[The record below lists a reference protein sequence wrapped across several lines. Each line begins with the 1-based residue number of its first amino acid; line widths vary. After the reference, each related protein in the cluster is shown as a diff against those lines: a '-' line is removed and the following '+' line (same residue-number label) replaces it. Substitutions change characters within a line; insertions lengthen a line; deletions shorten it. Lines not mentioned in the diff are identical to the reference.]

1 MPSKVKEKSQ
11 PRNCLTVFIV
21 GTLQID
27 SKLEWT
33 ANKIHSI
40 PEIKNYKQKTKNETV
55 NGFIISH
62 LTI

>member
-40 PEIKNYKQKTKNETV
+40 SEIKNYKQKTKNETV

>member
-1 MPSKVKEKSQ
+1 MSFLIWSKMPSKVKEKSQ

-40 PEIKNYKQKTKNETV
+40 SEN
-55 NGFIISH
+55 
-62 LTI
+62 